1 MSPLTVKTIR
11 TFACCAILASLLC
24 SCAWSVG
31 GRHGD
36 STLLPTKGQELMD
49 LKHAKDLGAIND
61 EEYAAQRKKIMD
73 K

>member
-1 MSPLTVKTIR
+1 MRAIR
-11 TFACCAILASLLC
+11 NLICCALVSCLFC

-36 STLLPTKGQELMD
+36 LTTQPTKGQELMD
-49 LKHAKDLGAIND
+49 LKRAKDTGAIND
-61 EEYAAQRKKIMD
+61 EEYATQKKKILD

>member
-1 MSPLTVKTIR
+1 MSLRIFPTLC
-11 TFACCAILASLLC
+11 CCALVSCLLC

-36 STLLPTKGQELMD
+36 SSVQATKGQELMD
-49 LKHAKDLGAIND
+49 LKRAKDTGAITE
-61 EEYAAQRKKIMD
+61 EEYQAQRKKILD